1 MTTATKFTRWQVSIR
16 SILIAMT
23 LLGILMAVVAM
34 FGRKVLE
41 QRFVDSKVVPITA
54 TYVSSVGYA
63 NSRII
68 WLRANNISP
77 HHPNHFEECRVP
89 IAMDVASNDG
99 ELGKYKSFG
108 DPELRDFVAEHPYLR
123 ALDVRDSQVTYDGL
137 RHIAKLKQ
145 LEWLWLDAS
154 QATQSGL
161 VRIDGL
167 SSLRMVWLP
176 LAKLDSAV
184 VDRLRQAM
192 PNCKFADSD
201 LLVEGAADRFESPL

>member
-1 MTTATKFTRWQVSIR
+1 MITVAKFTRWQFSIR
-16 SILIAMT
+16 STLIAMT

-41 QRFVDSKVVPITA
+41 QRFVNSAVVPITE

-63 NSRII
+63 NGQIV
-68 WLRANNISP
+68 WLRANNVSP
-77 HHPNHFEECRVP
+77 HHPNHFDEWIVP

-99 ELGKYKSFG
+99 AVGKYKSFG

-137 RHIAKLKQ
+137 VHLAKLKQ

-154 QATQSGL
+154 QATDSAL
-161 VRIDGL
+161 VSIEGL

-201 LLVEGAADRFESPL
+201 LLVEGAADRQESLQ